1 MANLS
6 DLVKSNSLKAEQSTV
21 SDQFGMHALNR
32 DADGLL
38 TYTKVLW
45 NSSEEIDMTTGA
57 GLAYAGVEEMV
68 SGLSA
73 DGVPHNETRRI
84 DSHSSTSTQT
94 DMQHRTYEQVR
105 FDHQKLTYFINSR
118 GFLVARY
125 VQDYN
130 HTGPV

>member
-6 DLVKSNSLKAEQSTV
+6 DLIKSNSLKAEQSTV
-21 SDQFGMHALNR
+21 SDQFAMHALGR
-32 DADGLL
+32 DDNGLL

-45 NSSEEIDMTTGA
+45 NSSEEIPMNIGN
-57 GLAYAGVEEMV
+57 GRAYAGVEEFV
-68 SGLSA
+68 AGVTA
-73 DGVPHNETRRI
+73 DGVPHNETRQI
-84 DSHSSTSTQT
+84 DSHSSTSTKT
-94 DMQHRTYEQVR
+94 DTQHRKYEQVR

-125 VQDYN
+125 VQDYS

>member
-1 MANLS
+1 MAESTMSSQFAMHSLS
-6 DLVKSNSLKAEQSTV
+6 
-21 SDQFGMHALNR
+21 R

-45 NSSEEIDMTTGA
+45 NSNEEINMSNGA
-57 GLAYAGVEEMV
+57 GQAYTGVEEFIE
-68 SGLSA
+68 GKNNE
-73 DGVPHNETRRI
+73 GEWHNKTRRI
-84 DSHSSTSTQT
+84 DSHPSAEVKT
-94 DMQHRTYEQVR
+94 DSKYRTYEQVR

-125 VQDYN
+125 VQDYT

>member
-6 DLVKSNSLKAEQSTV
+6 DLIKSNSLKAEQSTV

-57 GLAYAGVEEMV
+57 GLAYAGVEELV
-68 SGLSA
+68 AGVTA
-73 DGVPHNETRRI
+73 DNTVHNETRRI
-84 DSHSSTSTQT
+84 DSNATADTLTDTQY
-94 DMQHRTYEQVR
+94 RTYEQVR

-125 VQDYN
+125 VQDYS